1 MDSKQELL
9 DSLKDIRETIEET
22 KSVLRDKMKRLAKHD
37 STRVCFGA
45 KVLPNGLE
53 KEGKLQKWEDVPL
66 EELMDIVEDWVRWH

>member
-9 DSLKDIRETIEET
+9 DSLNDIRELIEDT
-22 KSVLRDKMKRLAKHD
+22 KGVLREKMKRLAKKD
-37 STRVCFGA
+37 PTVVCFGA

-66 EELMDIVEDWVRWH
+66 EELMGIVEDWVRGH